1 MKCPACSKGDL
12 AKKLKPQ
19 MFTYKGSSIM
29 LEQPGLWCNQC
40 DDGILSNQDIEVT
53 EKSFE
58 EFKAK
63 VDGLLSPD
71 EIRRIR
77 RNILGLTQQ
86 QAAEVFGGGKNAFSR
101 YENGEIKPSLPL
113 SNLLKMFERHP
124 EDIKYFTKGSL
135 Q

>member
-1 MKCPACSKGDL
+1 MKCPACGKGNL
-12 AKKLKPQ
+12 LKKVKSQ

-40 DDGILSNQDIEVT
+40 DDGILSGQDIEVT

-71 EIRRIR
+71 DIRRIR
-77 RNILGLTQQ
+77 RYILGLTQQ
-86 QAAEVFGGGKNAFSR
+86 QAAEIFGGGKNAFSR
-101 YENGEIKPSLPL
+101 YESGEIKPSLPL

-124 EDIKYFTKGSL
+124 EDIKYFTKDNL
-135 Q
+135 